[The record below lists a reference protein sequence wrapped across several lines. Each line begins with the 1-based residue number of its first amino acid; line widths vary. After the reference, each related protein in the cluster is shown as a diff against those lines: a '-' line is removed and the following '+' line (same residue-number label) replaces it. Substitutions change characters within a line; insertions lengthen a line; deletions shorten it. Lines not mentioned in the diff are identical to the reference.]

1 MSKLKKGDNFVKA
14 VEEHKAEFKKEAE
27 TLVKNVFPKKI
38 TELNKLLNDERLA
51 LHRMSKVC
59 QETSIPIPDP
69 SVTNNQ
75 TNDAEEDEP
84 PAKRKRH
91 GYFANK
97 ELFPNGLEKTNANLT
112 ELHEL
117 LKPHIL
123 DLIEHSAHI
132 KMWITYLM
140 PKIEDGN
147 NFGVEVQEGAVLKS
161 TVIEMKATSHLNAA
175 SKFYTTRAEAVRK
188 IAKYPHVEDERKI
201 LAELDQTEF
210 VRIRNVCSNLRNLYA
225 NLHDLIIKNYDKIV
239 KPKSYQSQTMF

>member
-1 MSKLKKGDNFVKA
+1 MSKLTKRDNFVKA

-27 TLVKNVFPKKI
+27 TLVQNVFPKKI
-38 TELNKLLNDERLA
+38 SELNELLNDERLA

-69 SVTNNQ
+69 SVTDNR

-147 NFGVEVQEGAVLKS
+147 NFGVEVQEEALGES
-161 TVIEMKATSHLNAA
+161 TMIEVQATSHLNDALQ
-175 SKFYTTRAEAVRK
+175 FYTARAKAVRK

-201 LAELDQTEF
+201 LVELDQTEF
-210 VRIRNVCSNLRNLYA
+210 VRIRSVCSDIRNLYA

-239 KPKSYQSQTMF
+239 KPKSHNSQFMF